1 MSVDQIIHIFRKDI
15 RRHWRE
21 IALSL
26 ATLAAFAWNEPSLWG
41 PQRLDEYP
49 GRLIFSRWFTPMV
62 LIGWFLLIVR
72 VVHEEVLAGDRQFW
86 VTRPYDWKKLLTA
99 KALFLVVFVNVPL
112 FIAQMVLLSR
122 AGFRPT
128 GYLTGLL
135 YLQLLW
141 ILTLILP
148 LITLATVT
156 SSFGQAAL
164 VAIGILLGM
173 IGVAALFS
181 VATIQRLTT
190 ANWIPV
196 WLPSTIK
203 VCAYAVIV
211 FVLVWQYAR
220 RRTQQSRLLL
230 IAAAAAVLV
239 VPSPPDMFPAS
250 EYPQPSAGQQR
261 VVQFAFD
268 PAKPKR
274 EDTRPKEKKVILQ
287 IPLLVSGIAQSS
299 AVHIDGTMVEIDAPG
314 GMHWNSGWFRSS
326 DFLPPDR
333 PFVDVL
339 FSLDNVFFEQVKAS
353 SARVH
358 ISFALTA
365 FQAKETRRI
374 TAAAREFAVPG
385 GALCAIVRDGYGA
398 IECRSALTR
407 PFFMVS
413 MIAGETTCPPRE
425 DQKEAPPGTIFSTVN
440 WSSGSAP
447 PELGIS
453 PVTVSSLDLRLWSR
467 TQEDLRPRLCPGT
480 PLTFSIPEEKMRM
493 GSELNINGLRLADY

>member
-1 MSVDQIIHIFRKDI
+1 MPVDQIIHIFRKDI

-339 FSLDNVFFEQVKAS
+339 FSLDNVFFRTSKGEFGQSTHLICADRIPGERNTS
-353 SARVH
+353 DHRCGPRVCCSRG
-358 ISFALTA
+358 SF
-365 FQAKETRRI
+365 
-374 TAAAREFAVPG
+374 V
-385 GALCAIVRDGYGA
+385 CD
-398 IECRSALTR
+398 RS
-407 PFFMVS
+407 
-413 MIAGETTCPPRE
+413 
-425 DQKEAPPGTIFSTVN
+425 
-440 WSSGSAP
+440 
-447 PELGIS
+447 
-453 PVTVSSLDLRLWSR
+453 
-467 TQEDLRPRLCPGT
+467 
-480 PLTFSIPEEKMRM
+480 
-493 GSELNINGLRLADY
+493 